1 MGIRG
6 RTKRRRTR
14 DSMKKGEHIE
24 GTVTSVTFPNKGKV
38 VCEEGV
44 VTVKNVIP
52 GQILDVRIDKVRNGN
67 AEGRVYNIIKE
78 SELVDESIR
87 CEHFGKCGGCVYQPV
102 RYDEQLK
109 IKSGQIEKLL
119 DPVGGDYVYE
129 GIKGSPAVFEYRNKM
144 EFSFGDEIKDGP
156 LSLGMHKRGSFHDIV
171 TVDKCRIMDSDF
183 RNILSATLDYFVES
197 KMPFYKKLAHT
208 GYLRHLLVRKAKK
221 TQEMLVDIVTTSQ
234 IDEALERELLEGY
247 TSLITDMEK
256 DGRITGKVAGVL
268 HTVNDSLADVVQSD
282 KTYVLYGRDSF
293 YEELLGLKFK
303 ITPFSFF
310 QTNSLGAEV
319 LYDTVRSYIGDT
331 KDKVVFDLYS
341 GTGTI
346 AQLAAAVAK
355 HVVGVEI
362 VEEAVLAAKENAALN
377 GLTNCEFLAGDVLK
391 VIDEIEDKPDL
402 LILDPPRDGIHP
414 KALPKLIS
422 YGVEK
427 IVYVS
432 CKPSSLARDMAV
444 FNENGYY
451 MEKAAAVD
459 MFPGTANTEVVAL
472 IVKKH

>member
-6 RTKRRRTR
+6 RTKRRRIR

-129 GIKGSPAVFEYRNKM
+129 GIKGSHAVFEYRNKM

-183 RNILSATLDYFVES
+183 RSILSATLDYFAES

-221 TQEMLVDIVTTSQ
+221 TQEILVDIVTTSQ
-234 IDEALERELLEGY
+234 VDEALERELLEGY
-247 TSLITDMEK
+247 TSLITGMTK
-256 DGRITGKVAGVL
+256 DGRITGKIAGVL

-282 KTYVLYGRDSF
+282 RTDVLYGQDFF

>member
-1 MGIRG
+1 
-6 RTKRRRTR
+6 
-14 DSMKKGEHIE
+14 MKKGEHIE
-24 GTVTSVTFPNKGKV
+24 GKVSSVAFPNKGKV
-38 VCEEGV
+38 VFEDGT

-52 GQILDVRIDKVRNGN
+52 GQTLDVRIDKVRNGH
-67 AEGRVYNIIKE
+67 AEGTACAVIEE

-102 RYDEQLK
+102 RYEEQLK
-109 IKSGQIEKLL
+109 IKSAQIEKLL
-119 DPVGGDYVYE
+119 EPVGGDYIYE
-129 GIKGSPAVFEYRNKM
+129 GIKGSPAVEEYRNKM
-144 EFSFGDEIKDGP
+144 EFSFGDEVKDGP

-171 TVDKCRIMDSDF
+171 TVDGCRIMDGDF
-183 RNILSATLDYFVES
+183 RLILAETLGYFADRGT
-197 KMPFYKKLAHT
+197 PFYRKMQHV

-221 TQEMLVDIVTTSQ
+221 TGEIIVDIVTTSQ
-234 IDEALERELLEGY
+234 MDAAQEKGLLEGY
-247 TSLITDMEK
+247 AALMTGLGKENK
-256 DGRITGKVAGVL
+256 LEGRLVGVL
-268 HTVNDSLADVVQSD
+268 HTTNDSLADVVHNDS
-282 KTYVLYGRDSF
+282 TEVLYGQDFF
-293 YEELLGLKFK
+293 YEELLGLRFK

-362 VEEAVLAAKENAALN
+362 VEEAVEAAKENAALN
-377 GLTNCEFLAGDVLK
+377 GLANCEFLAGDVLK
-391 VIDEIEDKPDL
+391 VIDEIQDKPDI

-422 YGVEK
+422 YGVDR

-432 CKPSSLARDMAV
+432 CKPTSLARDMEV
-444 FNENGYY
+444 FNENGYRL
-451 MEKAAAVD
+451 ERAAAVD
-459 MFPGTANTEVVAL
+459 MFPGTANTEVVAI
-472 IVKKH
+472 IVKKN

>member
-1 MGIRG
+1 
-6 RTKRRRTR
+6 
-14 DSMKKGEHIE
+14 MKKGEHIE
-24 GTVTSVTFPNKGKV
+24 GVVASVAFPNKGKV
-38 VCEEGV
+38 ICDEGT

-52 GQILDVRIDKVRNGN
+52 GQTLDVRIDKVRNGN
-67 AEGRVYNIIKE
+67 AEGTACAVIKE
-78 SELVDESIR
+78 SDIVDESIR
-87 CEHFGKCGGCVYQPV
+87 CEHFGRCGGCVYQPV
-102 RYDEQLK
+102 RYEEQLK
-109 IKSGQIEKLL
+109 LKSAQIEKLL
-119 DPVGGDYVYE
+119 APVGGDYTYE
-129 GIKGSPAVFEYRNKM
+129 GIKGSPEVAEYRNKM
-144 EFSFGDEIKDGP
+144 EFSFGDEVKDGP
-156 LSLGMHKRGSFHDIV
+156 LCLGMHKRGSFHDIV
-171 TVDKCRIMDSDF
+171 TVSGCRIMDGDF
-183 RNILSATLDYFVES
+183 RSILSATLDYFKNSGV
-197 KMPFYKKLAHT
+197 PFYKKLAHT
-208 GYLRHLLVRKAKK
+208 GYLRHLLVRKAKR
-221 TQEMLVDIVTTSQ
+221 TQELLVDIVTTSQ
-234 IDEALERELLEGY
+234 LDARAEKALLDGY
-247 TSLITDMEK
+247 ASLIMDMVS
-256 DGRITGKVAGVL
+256 DGRIHGKVAGVL

-282 KTYVLYGRDSF
+282 RTDILCGQDFF

-355 HVVGVEI
+355 RVVGVEI
-362 VEEAVLAAKENAALN
+362 VEEAVKAAGENAALN
-377 GLTNCEFLAGDVLK
+377 GLDNCKFLAGDVLK
-391 VIDEIEDKPDL
+391 VIDEIEEKPDI

-414 KALPKLIS
+414 KALPKLIA
-422 YGVEK
+422 YGVDR

-432 CKPSSLARDMAV
+432 CKPTSLARDMAV

-472 IVKKH
+472 IARKG